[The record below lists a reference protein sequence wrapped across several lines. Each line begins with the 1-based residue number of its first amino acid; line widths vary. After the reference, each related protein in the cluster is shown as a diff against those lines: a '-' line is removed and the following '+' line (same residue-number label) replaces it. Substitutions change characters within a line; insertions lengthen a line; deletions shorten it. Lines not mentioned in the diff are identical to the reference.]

1 MSERFDFTINALKAD
16 GSVHRSWKA
25 SLIDETNELISFV
38 GAFEKEVEHP
48 KLGFIRRG
56 TVSYEYYWKNRWFNV
71 FRFHEPD
78 DDGNRLRN
86 FYCNINQ
93 PPQITNNVLS
103 YVDLDVDVLV
113 WRDFSFEI
121 LDLDEFERNAD
132 LFSYTKEIRN
142 KVRESLD
149 EILRLIKTRSFPF
162 DFDNN

>member
-1 MSERFDFTINALKAD
+1 MSDINDFTINALKAD
-16 GSVHRSWKA
+16 GSVYRSWNA
-25 SLIDETNELISFV
+25 SLIDETNETISFAGV
-38 GAFEKEVEHP
+38 FEKEVVHP

-56 TVSYEYYWKNRWFNV
+56 TVSYEFYWKNRWFNI

-78 DDGNRLRN
+78 ESGCLRN
-86 FYCNINQ
+86 FYCNVNQ

-121 LDLDEFERNAD
+121 LDLDEFERNAE
-132 LFSYTKEIRN
+132 LFSYTTDIRD

-149 EILRLIKTRSFPF
+149 EILRLVETRSFPF
-162 DFDNN
+162 NYDGN